1 MDRHFKKIHPDTRPR
16 LNVDISE
23 DQKLALVKLIPW
35 GLKNT
40 LFGVIVDDIIELLSE
55 PLYRDKFIAIIIA
68 RKMDAL
74 AYSKTFKV
82 IKENNSE

>member
-1 MDRHFKKIHPDTRPR
+1 MDKHFKKIHPDTRPR

-23 DQKLALVKLIPW
+23 DQKLALEKLVPW

-40 LFGVIVDDIIELLSE
+40 LFGAIVDDIIELLND
-55 PLYRDKFIAIIIA
+55 PDCRDKFIAIIIS

-74 AYSKTFKV
+74 AYSKTFKG
-82 IKENNSE
+82 IKENTQ